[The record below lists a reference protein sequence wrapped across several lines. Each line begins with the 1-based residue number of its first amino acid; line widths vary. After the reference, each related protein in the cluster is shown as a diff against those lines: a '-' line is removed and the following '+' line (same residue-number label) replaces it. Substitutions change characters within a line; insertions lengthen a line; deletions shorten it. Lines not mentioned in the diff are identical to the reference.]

1 MKIFS
6 KRNYSWV
13 TCWMLLMLP
22 QLLAAQNEPFR
33 GGEGSGIS
41 IAGTGQLICSI
52 TQFSGGGGNGFQAAA
67 TGSGLCNTLTFSGGN
82 GSGSNQVFSTLL
94 NCNNGPFSGDSASG
108 VGWNR
113 TTDISCSIFRFAGDS
128 AGGNTALETRLTNC
142 NDFRFAGDTGSGYR
156 LGLFI
161 RPRDFLGNDTAI
173 TIICS
178 EERYNLLQLYRFEGI
193 TLAWSTPT
201 PDTVFTGNFRVIGT
215 TTGGCLDTAFALIQQ
230 EIAVWNG
237 SVSNNWHTAA
247 NWNNQQVP
255 GSKTHV
261 IIPANTPNPC
271 VISQADAEAVS
282 VQGKINGNFNIINN
296 RNLLISGRCAQVP
309 SGP

>member
-1 MKIFS
+1 
-6 KRNYSWV
+6 
-13 TCWMLLMLP
+13 MLG
-22 QLLAAQNEPFR
+22 AATHGYAQNEAYQGGEGGGGSHTLTAVLTCTNNRFS
-33 GGEGSGIS
+33 GGEGSGVQYAS
-41 IAGTGQLICSI
+41 SSQLSCSP
-52 TQFSGGGGNGFQAAA
+52 FR
-67 TGSGLCNTLTFSGGN
+67 
-82 GSGSNQVFSTLL
+82 
-94 NCNNGPFSGDSASG
+94 FSGDSAAG
-108 VGWNR
+108 VAWASAA
-113 TTDISCSIFRFAGDS
+113 IIACSPFRFAGDS
-128 AGGNTALETRLTNC
+128 AAGMAAAVTQLISC
-142 NDFRFAGDTGSGYR
+142 NLFRFAGDTGSGYQQ
-156 LGLFI
+156 GLFI

-201 PDTVFTGNFRVIGT
+201 PDTVFTGNFRVIGS

-230 EIAVWNG
+230 EIGVWNG
-237 SVSNNWHTAA
+237 SVSNDWHTAA
-247 NWNNQQVP
+247 NWNNNQVP

-282 VQGKINGNFNIINN
+282 VQGKLNGNFRILNN

-309 SGP
+309 PGP